1 VRRCALLDNDAVARR
16 PERNHAMSELRFDGR
31 TVIITGAGR
40 GVGRGHAL
48 LFASRGANVV
58 VADYGVALDGSG
70 SSSEPAEQVVEEI
83 EAAGGTA
90 IAVSADVSDEKAAAS
105 ISDAAIEAFGGIDVL
120 VNNAGI
126 AAPLDTIENL
136 TPANYRKMI
145 EVHFLGTA
153 FVTKAAWP
161 HMAEKGYGRV
171 VNTTSEAAIGTVP
184 KNTSYG
190 SAKGAV
196 LSYTRALAIDG
207 LRCGIQVNAI
217 APRADTRMATPDVL
231 SHVYDAPKE
240 AFGES
245 TAHFKP
251 ELVSPPAVY
260 LAHESCKLNGEI
272 LVSGGGQVMRIAIME
287 NEGIT
292 SDALTPEV
300 VAEQIDKILDMGT
313 AQRIDAGVVF
323 G

>member
-1 VRRCALLDNDAVARR
+1 
-16 PERNHAMSELRFDGR
+16 MSELRFDGR
-31 TVIITGAGR
+31 TVIVTGAGR
-40 GVGRGHAL
+40 GIGRDHAL
-48 LFASRGANVV
+48 LFASRGAKVV
-58 VADYGVALDGSG
+58 VADYGVNLDGSG
-70 SSSEPAEQVVEEI
+70 SDAAPAEQVVKEI
-83 EAAGGTA
+83 EAAGGEA
-90 IAVSADVSDEKAAAS
+90 IAVAADVSDEHQAAS
-105 ISDAAIEAFGGIDVL
+105 IAQAAIDAFGRIDVL

-145 EVHFLGTA
+145 EVDFLGTA
-153 FVTKAAWP
+153 YVTKAVWP
-161 HMAEKGYGRV
+161 HLVNGGYGRV

-207 LRCGIQVNAI
+207 SRHGILVNAI
-217 APRADTRMATPDVL
+217 APRAYTRMATPEVL

-240 AFGES
+240 NFGAS

-251 ELVSPPAVY
+251 EMVSPTAVY
-260 LAHESCKLNGEI
+260 LAHESNKLNGEI
-272 LVSGGGQVMRIAIME
+272 LVSGGGQVLRIAIME

-300 VAEQIDKILDMGT
+300 VAENIDKILDMGT
-313 AQRIDAGVVF
+313 AQRVDAGVVF

>member
-1 VRRCALLDNDAVARR
+1 
-16 PERNHAMSELRFDGR
+16 
-31 TVIITGAGR
+31 
-40 GVGRGHAL
+40 
-48 LFASRGANVV
+48 VV
-58 VADYGVALDGSG
+58 VADYGVDLDGSG
-70 SSSEPAEQVVEEI
+70 SDAGPAEQVVKEI
-83 EAAGGTA
+83 EAAGGEA
-90 IAVSADVSDEKAAAS
+90 IAVAADVSDEHQAAS
-105 ISDAAIEAFGGIDVL
+105 IAQAAIDAFGRIDVL

-153 FVTKAAWP
+153 YVTKAVWP
-161 HMAEKGYGRV
+161 HLVDGGYGRV

-196 LSYTRALAIDG
+196 LSYTRTLAIDG
-207 LRCGIQVNAI
+207 SRHGILVNAV
-217 APRADTRMATPDVL
+217 APRADTRMATPEVL

-240 AFGES
+240 NFGAS

-260 LAHESCKLNGEI
+260 LAHESNKLNGEI
-272 LVSGGGQVMRIAIME
+272 LVSGGGQVLRIAIME

-300 VAEQIDKILDMGT
+300 VAENIDKILDMST
-313 AQRIDAGVVF
+313 AQRVDAGVVF

>member
-1 VRRCALLDNDAVARR
+1 MRSRALA
-16 PERNHAMSELRFDGR
+16 ERQCTATGDRTMSELRFDGR
-31 TVIITGAGR
+31 TVIVTGAGR
-40 GVGRGHAL
+40 GIGRGHAL
-48 LFASRGANVV
+48 LFASRGAKVA
-58 VADYGVALDGSG
+58 VADYGVNLDGSG
-70 SSSEPAEQVVEEI
+70 SSSEPAEQVVKEI
-83 EAAGGTA
+83 EAAGGEA
-90 IAVSADVSDEKAAAS
+90 IAVSADVSDEKAAA
-105 ISDAAIEAFGGIDVL
+105 AIVQSALDAFGRLDAL

-153 FVTKAAWP
+153 YVTKAAWP
-161 HMAEKGYGRV
+161 HLVEGGYGRV

-207 LRCGIQVNAI
+207 LRHGIHVNAV
-217 APRADTRMATPDVL
+217 APRADTRMATPDIL
-231 SHVYDAPKE
+231 AHVYDAPE
-240 AFGES
+240 ESFGAS

-260 LAHESCKLNGEI
+260 LAHESCNLNGEI
-272 LVSGGGQVMRIAIME
+272 LVSGGGQVLRIAIME

-300 VAEQIDKILDMGT
+300 VAEQIDTIMDMST

-323 G
+323 DG

>member
-1 VRRCALLDNDAVARR
+1 
-16 PERNHAMSELRFDGR
+16 MSELRFDGR
-31 TVIITGAGR
+31 TVIVTGAGR

-48 LFASRGANVV
+48 LFASRGAKVV
-58 VADYGVALDGSG
+58 VADYGVNLDGSG
-70 SSSEPAEQVVEEI
+70 SDAGPAEQVVKEI
-83 EAAGGTA
+83 EAEGGEA
-90 IAVSADVSDEKAAAS
+90 IAVTADVSDEKQAAS
-105 ISDAAIEAFGGIDVL
+105 IAEAAKDAFGRIDVL

-153 FVTKAAWP
+153 YVTKAVWP
-161 HMAEKGYGRV
+161 HLVEGGYGRV

-196 LSYTRALAIDG
+196 LSYTRTLAIDG
-207 LRCGIQVNAI
+207 SRHGILVNAV
-217 APRADTRMATPDVL
+217 APRADTRMATPEVL

-240 AFGES
+240 NFGAS

-260 LAHESCKLNGEI
+260 LAHESNKLNGEI
-272 LVSGGGQVMRIAIME
+272 LVSGGGQVLRIAIME

-300 VAEQIDKILDMGT
+300 VAENIDKILDMST